1 MMWWW
6 LLPAFVALLLFC
18 PVYLYAY
25 YDGEFRIAVRVLF
38 VKFRIPVKKFGADK
52 KSSKPKKSSKRTAG
66 KKQKNRKFKTDGGGF
81 LSQLNNFK
89 DMLISARTHILK
101 AFRIKRFKADITVA
115 SGDPCTTALLFGGVN
130 AAAFT
135 LISVIDALVC
145 VDTRDINI
153 AADYS
158 SDKTEVYIDVI
169 FRTFLYKLLIGL
181 ILFALDGTIKSK
193 E

>member
-25 YDGEFRIAVRVLF
+25 YDGEFRMAVRVLF

-52 KSSKPKKSSKRTAG
+52 KSSKPKKSSKHSAK
-66 KKQKNRKFKTDGGGF
+66 KKQKNRRIKTDGRGF
-81 LSQLNNFK
+81 LTKLNDYK
-89 DMLISARTHILK
+89 DMLISAKMHILK

-115 SGDPCTTALLFGGVN
+115 SDDPCTTALLFGGIN

-135 LISVIDALVC
+135 IISALNALFA
-145 VDTRDINI
+145 VDMRDINI

-158 SDKTEVYIDVI
+158 ADKTDVYIDII

-181 ILFALDGTIKSK
+181 ILFAIDGTIKSK